1 LNYTSQYLDSAFK
14 EYKSNFPDW
23 SKYENVEDQAL
34 NKVAEMNQ
42 IAEAFRTGKQVDDF
56 STSYEL
62 QKKLEEYQSLI
73 RDVEGARK

>member
-1 LNYTSQYLDSAFK
+1 M
-14 EYKSNFPDW
+14 
-23 SKYENVEDQAL
+23 EDQAL
-34 NKVAEMNQ
+34 NKIAEMNQ